1 MTCQGVLSD
10 YTIIMWGGPIA
21 IFRWDS
27 INDIDVVRET
37 NLFSTERRQSNE
49 VGLYNIED

>member
-1 MTCQGVLSD
+1 
-10 YTIIMWGGPIA
+10 MWGGPIA

-27 INDIDVVRET
+27 INDIDVIDPVVRET